1 MRTEVSVKTRTEV
14 DKNGDFLVSCF
25 SDMNE
30 DGTTTPV
37 LFKSEVLSSPKTID
51 NTKGKEGELMLS
63 CVGDKV
69 GEIDGNGNL
78 ILEVENDKIN
88 RYIKQ
93 NENLIYEQINGD
105 LDNYSPEYEPESY
118 S

>member
-37 LFKSEVLSSPKTID
+37 LFKSEVLSAPKIID
-51 NTKGKEGELMLS
+51 NTNGKEGELMLS
-63 CVGDKV
+63 YVGDKV
-69 GEIDGNGNL
+69 GEIDNNGNL
-78 ILEVENDKIN
+78 ILDVENDDVNKYN
-88 RYIKQ
+88 KQ
-93 NENLIYEQINGD
+93 NENLTYEG
-105 LDNYSPEYEPESY
+105 
-118 S
+118 

>member
-37 LFKSEVLSSPKTID
+37 LFKSEVLSAPKIID
-51 NTKGKEGELMLS
+51 NVNGKEGELMLS
-63 CVGDKV
+63 YVGYKV
-69 GEIDGNGNL
+69 GEIDSNGDL
-78 ILEVENDKIN
+78 ILDVENDDVNKYN
-88 RYIKQ
+88 KQ
-93 NENLIYEQINGD
+93 NENLTYEG
-105 LDNYSPEYEPESY
+105 
-118 S
+118 

>member
-37 LFKSEVLSSPKTID
+37 LFKSEVLSAPKIID
-51 NTKGKEGELMLS
+51 NVNGKEGELMLS
-63 CVGDKV
+63 YVGYKV
-69 GEIDGNGNL
+69 GEIDSNGDL
-78 ILEVENDKIN
+78 ILDVENDDVN
-88 RYIKQ
+88 RYNKQ
-93 NENLIYEQINGD
+93 NENLTYEG
-105 LDNYSPEYEPESY
+105 
-118 S
+118 

>member
-37 LFKSEVLSSPKTID
+37 LFKSEVLSAPKIID

-63 CVGDKV
+63 YVGDKV

-78 ILEVENDKIN
+78 ILDVENDDVN
-88 RYIKQ
+88 NYNKQ
-93 NENLIYEQINGD
+93 NENLTYEG
-105 LDNYSPEYEPESY
+105 
-118 S
+118 

>member
-1 MRTEVSVKTRTEV
+1 MRTEVNVKTRTEV

-37 LFKSEVLSSPKTID
+37 LFKSEVLSAPKIID

-63 CVGDKV
+63 YVGYKV
-69 GEIDGNGNL
+69 GEIDGHGNL
-78 ILEVENDKIN
+78 ILDVENDDVNKYN
-88 RYIKQ
+88 KQ
-93 NENLIYEQINGD
+93 NENLTYEG
-105 LDNYSPEYEPESY
+105 
-118 S
+118 

>member
-37 LFKSEVLSSPKTID
+37 LFKSEVLSAPKIID

-63 CVGDKV
+63 YVGDKV
-69 GEIDGNGNL
+69 GEIDDNGNL
-78 ILEVENDKIN
+78 ILDIENDDVNKYN
-88 RYIKQ
+88 KQ
-93 NENLIYEQINGD
+93 NENLTYEG
-105 LDNYSPEYEPESY
+105 
-118 S
+118 

>member
-37 LFKSEVLSSPKTID
+37 LFKSEVLSAPKIID
-51 NTKGKEGELMLS
+51 NVNGKEGELMLS
-63 CVGDKV
+63 YVGDKV

-78 ILEVENDKIN
+78 ILDVENGDVNKYN
-88 RYIKQ
+88 KQ
-93 NENLIYEQINGD
+93 NENLTYDG
-105 LDNYSPEYEPESY
+105 
-118 S
+118 

>member
-37 LFKSEVLSSPKTID
+37 LFKSEVLSAPKIID
-51 NTKGKEGELMLS
+51 NVNGKEGELMLS
-63 CVGDKV
+63 YVGDKV
-69 GEIDGNGNL
+69 GEIDDNGNL
-78 ILEVENDKIN
+78 ILDVENDDVNKYN
-88 RYIKQ
+88 KQ
-93 NENLIYEQINGD
+93 NENLTYEG
-105 LDNYSPEYEPESY
+105 
-118 S
+118 

>member
-37 LFKSEVLSSPKTID
+37 LFKSEVLSAPKIID

-63 CVGDKV
+63 YVGDKV
-69 GEIDGNGNL
+69 GEIDDNGNL
-78 ILEVENDKIN
+78 ILDVENDDVNKYN
-88 RYIKQ
+88 KQ
-93 NENLIYEQINGD
+93 NENLTYEG
-105 LDNYSPEYEPESY
+105 
-118 S
+118 

>member
-37 LFKSEVLSSPKTID
+37 LFKSEVLSAPKIID

-63 CVGDKV
+63 YVGDKV

-78 ILEVENDKIN
+78 ILNVENDDVNKYN
-88 RYIKQ
+88 KQ
-93 NENLIYEQINGD
+93 NENLTYEG
-105 LDNYSPEYEPESY
+105 
-118 S
+118 

>member
-37 LFKSEVLSSPKTID
+37 LFKSEVLSAPKIID

-63 CVGDKV
+63 YVGDKV

-78 ILEVENDKIN
+78 ILGVENDDVNKYN
-88 RYIKQ
+88 KQ
-93 NENLIYEQINGD
+93 NENLTYEG
-105 LDNYSPEYEPESY
+105 
-118 S
+118 

>member
-37 LFKSEVLSSPKTID
+37 LFKSEVLSAPKIID

-63 CVGDKV
+63 HVGDKV

-78 ILEVENDKIN
+78 ILNVENDDVNKYN
-88 RYIKQ
+88 KQ
-93 NENLIYEQINGD
+93 NENLTYEG
-105 LDNYSPEYEPESY
+105 
-118 S
+118 

>member
-37 LFKSEVLSSPKTID
+37 LFKSEVLSAPKIID

-63 CVGDKV
+63 YVGDKV

-78 ILEVENDKIN
+78 ILYVENDDVNKYN
-88 RYIKQ
+88 KQ
-93 NENLIYEQINGD
+93 NENLTYEG
-105 LDNYSPEYEPESY
+105 
-118 S
+118 

>member
-37 LFKSEVLSSPKTID
+37 LFKSEVLSAPKIID
-51 NTKGKEGELMLS
+51 NVNGKEGELMLS
-63 CVGDKV
+63 YVGDKV

-78 ILEVENDKIN
+78 ILDVENDDVNKYN
-88 RYIKQ
+88 KQ
-93 NENLIYEQINGD
+93 NENLTYEG
-105 LDNYSPEYEPESY
+105 
-118 S
+118 

>member
-14 DKNGDFLVSCF
+14 DINGDFLVSCF

-37 LFKSEVLSSPKTID
+37 LFKSEVLSAPKIID

-63 CVGDKV
+63 YVGDKV
-69 GEIDGNGNL
+69 GEIDDNGNL
-78 ILEVENDKIN
+78 ILDVENDDVNKYN
-88 RYIKQ
+88 KQ
-93 NENLIYEQINGD
+93 NENLTYEG
-105 LDNYSPEYEPESY
+105 
-118 S
+118 

>member
-37 LFKSEVLSSPKTID
+37 LFKSEVLSAPKIID

-63 CVGDKV
+63 YVGDKV

-78 ILEVENDKIN
+78 ILDVENDDTNKYN
-88 RYIKQ
+88 KQ
-93 NENLIYEQINGD
+93 NENLTYER
-105 LDNYSPEYEPESY
+105 
-118 S
+118 

>member
-37 LFKSEVLSSPKTID
+37 LFKSEVLLTPKIID

-63 CVGDKV
+63 YVGDKV
-69 GEIDGNGNL
+69 GEIDNNGNL
-78 ILEVENDKIN
+78 ILDVENDDVNKYN
-88 RYIKQ
+88 KQ
-93 NENLIYEQINGD
+93 NENLTYEG
-105 LDNYSPEYEPESY
+105 
-118 S
+118 

>member
-37 LFKSEVLSSPKTID
+37 LFKSEVLSAPKIID
-51 NTKGKEGELMLS
+51 NTKGKEGEYYDGIGRGPVNLFNLPVFEDSQFTFKVLTDKDGHTSSIFDMS
-63 CVGDKV
+63 CVSFPFV
-69 GEIDGNGNL
+69 
-78 ILEVENDKIN
+78 
-88 RYIKQ
+88 
-93 NENLIYEQINGD
+93 
-105 LDNYSPEYEPESY
+105 S
-118 S
+118 

>member
-37 LFKSEVLSSPKTID
+37 LFKSEVLSAPKIID

-63 CVGDKV
+63 YIGDKV

-78 ILEVENDKIN
+78 ILDVENDDVNKYN
-88 RYIKQ
+88 KQ
-93 NENLIYEQINGD
+93 NENLTYEG
-105 LDNYSPEYEPESY
+105 
-118 S
+118 

>member
-37 LFKSEVLSSPKTID
+37 LFKSEVLSAPKIID
-51 NTKGKEGELMLS
+51 NVNGKEGELMLS
-63 CVGDKV
+63 YVGDKV
-69 GEIDGNGNL
+69 GEIDSNGDL
-78 ILEVENDKIN
+78 ILDVENDDIN
-88 RYIKQ
+88 KYNKQ
-93 NENLIYEQINGD
+93 NENLTYEG
-105 LDNYSPEYEPESY
+105 
-118 S
+118 

>member
-37 LFKSEVLSSPKTID
+37 LFKSEVLSAPKIID

-63 CVGDKV
+63 YVGEEI

-78 ILEVENDKIN
+78 ILDVENDDVNKYN
-88 RYIKQ
+88 KQ
-93 NENLIYEQINGD
+93 NENLTYEG
-105 LDNYSPEYEPESY
+105 
-118 S
+118 

>member
-37 LFKSEVLSSPKTID
+37 LFKSEVLSPPKIID
-51 NTKGKEGELMLS
+51 NTKGKEGGLMLS
-63 CVGDKV
+63 YVGDKV
-69 GEIDGNGNL
+69 GEIDDNGNL
-78 ILEVENDKIN
+78 ILDVENDDVNKYN
-88 RYIKQ
+88 KQ
-93 NENLIYEQINGD
+93 NENLTYEG
-105 LDNYSPEYEPESY
+105 
-118 S
+118 

>member
-14 DKNGDFLVSCF
+14 DNNGDFLVSCF

-37 LFKSEVLSSPKTID
+37 LIKSEVLSTPKIID

-63 CVGDKV
+63 YVGDKV
-69 GEIDGNGNL
+69 GEIDESGNL
-78 ILEVENDKIN
+78 ILDIKNDDVNKYN
-88 RYIKQ
+88 KQ
-93 NENLIYEQINGD
+93 NENLTYEG
-105 LDNYSPEYEPESY
+105 
-118 S
+118 

>member
-37 LFKSEVLSSPKTID
+37 LFKSEVLSAPKIID
-51 NTKGKEGELMLS
+51 NTNGKEGELMLS
-63 CVGDKV
+63 YVGDKV
-69 GEIDGNGNL
+69 GEIDDNGNL
-78 ILEVENDKIN
+78 ILDVENDDVNKYN
-88 RYIKQ
+88 KQ
-93 NENLIYEQINGD
+93 NENLTYEG
-105 LDNYSPEYEPESY
+105 
-118 S
+118 

>member
-37 LFKSEVLSSPKTID
+37 LFKSEVLSAPKIID
-51 NTKGKEGELMLS
+51 NVNGKEGELMLS
-63 CVGDKV
+63 YVGDKV
-69 GEIDGNGNL
+69 GEIDSNGDL
-78 ILEVENDKIN
+78 ILDIENDDVNKYN
-88 RYIKQ
+88 KQ
-93 NENLIYEQINGD
+93 NENLTYEG
-105 LDNYSPEYEPESY
+105 
-118 S
+118 

>member
-37 LFKSEVLSSPKTID
+37 LFKSEVLSAPKIID
-51 NTKGKEGELMLS
+51 NVNGKEGELMLS
-63 CVGDKV
+63 YVGDKV
-69 GEIDGNGNL
+69 GEIDDNGNL
-78 ILEVENDKIN
+78 ILYVENDDVNKYN
-88 RYIKQ
+88 KQ
-93 NENLIYEQINGD
+93 NENLTYEG
-105 LDNYSPEYEPESY
+105 
-118 S
+118 

>member
-30 DGTTTPV
+30 DETTTPV
-37 LFKSEVLSSPKTID
+37 LFKSEVLSAPKIID

-63 CVGDKV
+63 YVGDKV
-69 GEIDGNGNL
+69 GEIDDNGNL
-78 ILEVENDKIN
+78 ILDVENDDVNKYN
-88 RYIKQ
+88 KQ
-93 NENLIYEQINGD
+93 NENLTYEG
-105 LDNYSPEYEPESY
+105 
-118 S
+118 

>member
-1 MRTEVSVKTRTEV
+1 MKTEVSVKTRTEV

-37 LFKSEVLSSPKTID
+37 LFKSEVLSDPKIID

-63 CVGDKV
+63 YVGDKV
-69 GEIDGNGNL
+69 GEIDNNGNL
-78 ILEVENDKIN
+78 ILDVENDDVNKYN
-88 RYIKQ
+88 KQ
-93 NENLIYEQINGD
+93 NENLTYEG
-105 LDNYSPEYEPESY
+105 
-118 S
+118 

>member
-37 LFKSEVLSSPKTID
+37 LFKSEVLSAPKIID

-63 CVGDKV
+63 YVGDKV

-78 ILEVENDKIN
+78 ILDVENDDVNKYN
-88 RYIKQ
+88 KQ
-93 NENLIYEQINGD
+93 NENLTYEG
-105 LDNYSPEYEPESY
+105 
-118 S
+118 

>member
-37 LFKSEVLSSPKTID
+37 LFKSEVLSAPKIID

-63 CVGDKV
+63 YVGDKV
-69 GEIDGNGNL
+69 GEINDNGNL
-78 ILEVENDKIN
+78 ILDVENDDVNKYN
-88 RYIKQ
+88 KQ
-93 NENLIYEQINGD
+93 NENLTYEG
-105 LDNYSPEYEPESY
+105 
-118 S
+118 

>member
-14 DKNGDFLVSCF
+14 DINGDFLVSCF

-37 LFKSEVLSSPKTID
+37 LFKSEVLSAPKIID

-63 CVGDKV
+63 YVGDKV

-78 ILEVENDKIN
+78 ILDVENDDVNKYN
-88 RYIKQ
+88 KQ
-93 NENLIYEQINGD
+93 NENLTYEG
-105 LDNYSPEYEPESY
+105 
-118 S
+118 

>member
-1 MRTEVSVKTRTEV
+1 MRTEVSVKTITEV

-37 LFKSEVLSSPKTID
+37 LFKSEVLSAPKIID

-63 CVGDKV
+63 YVGDKV
-69 GEIDGNGNL
+69 GKIDDNGNL
-78 ILEVENDKIN
+78 ILDVENDDVNKYN
-88 RYIKQ
+88 KQ
-93 NENLIYEQINGD
+93 NENLTYEG
-105 LDNYSPEYEPESY
+105 
-118 S
+118 

>member
-37 LFKSEVLSSPKTID
+37 LFKSEVLSAPKIID

-63 CVGDKV
+63 YVGDKV
-69 GEIDGNGNL
+69 GKINDDGNL
-78 ILEVENDKIN
+78 ILDVENDDVNKYN
-88 RYIKQ
+88 KQ
-93 NENLIYEQINGD
+93 NENLTYEG
-105 LDNYSPEYEPESY
+105 
-118 S
+118 

>member
-37 LFKSEVLSSPKTID
+37 IFKSEVLSAPKIID

-63 CVGDKV
+63 YVGDKV
-69 GEIDGNGNL
+69 GEIDESGNL
-78 ILEVENDKIN
+78 ILDIENDDVNKYN
-88 RYIKQ
+88 KQ
-93 NENLIYEQINGD
+93 NENLTYEG
-105 LDNYSPEYEPESY
+105 
-118 S
+118 

>member
-1 MRTEVSVKTRTEV
+1 MRTEV

-37 LFKSEVLSSPKTID
+37 LFKSEVLSAPKIID
-51 NTKGKEGELMLS
+51 NVNGKEGELMLS
-63 CVGDKV
+63 YVGDKV

-78 ILEVENDKIN
+78 ILDVENDDVNKYN
-88 RYIKQ
+88 KQ
-93 NENLIYEQINGD
+93 NENLTYEG
-105 LDNYSPEYEPESY
+105 
-118 S
+118 

>member
-37 LFKSEVLSSPKTID
+37 LFKSEVLSAPKIID
-51 NTKGKEGELMLS
+51 NVNGKEGELMLS
-63 CVGDKV
+63 YVGDKV

-78 ILEVENDKIN
+78 IVDVENDDVNKYN
-88 RYIKQ
+88 KQ
-93 NENLIYEQINGD
+93 NENLTYEG
-105 LDNYSPEYEPESY
+105 
-118 S
+118 